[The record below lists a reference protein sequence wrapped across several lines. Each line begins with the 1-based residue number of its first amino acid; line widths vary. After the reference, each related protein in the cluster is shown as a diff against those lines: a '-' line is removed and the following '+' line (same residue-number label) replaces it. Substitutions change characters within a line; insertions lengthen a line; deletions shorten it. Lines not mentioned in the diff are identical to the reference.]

1 MNNNFW
7 APDVRSC
14 DASIDISRPVDTH
27 VERAMLMAY
36 EKGLKDKEREINK
49 NMHENNIIEEVI
61 VE

>member
-7 APDVRSC
+7 APDVRP
-14 DASIDISRPVDTH
+14 DTTIDISRPVDTR

-49 NMHENNIIEEVI
+49 NMHESNVIEVI
-61 VE
+61 E